1 LSIIRKAYNSIFS
14 DDKELSKYVRAI
26 TGITP
31 SKIKIY
37 KQVFRHRSAYVS
49 AKENNERLEL
59 LGDSVLDLLVAEF
72 LFKKYPFREEG
83 FMTEMRAKIVNRAS
97 LNVVGQ
103 KLGLTEKLEVNRKGL
118 GDAPKD
124 LAGNTFEA
132 LVGAI
137 YLDAGLDAARRFVH
151 KRVLQNLVDIDNLEA
166 TETDHKSKVFHY
178 SQRNGKKLEFV
189 VNSEE
194 QRNRR
199 SYFVIDL
206 TIDGQVITSGEG
218 YSKKN
223 AEQAAAMK
231 ALALLKNDETLL

>member
-1 LSIIRKAYNSIFS
+1 
-14 DDKELSKYVRAI
+14 
-26 TGITP
+26 
-31 SKIKIY
+31 
-37 KQVFRHRSAYVS
+37 
-49 AKENNERLEL
+49 
-59 LGDSVLDLLVAEF
+59 
-72 LFKKYPFREEG
+72 
-83 FMTEMRAKIVNRAS
+83 
-97 LNVVGQ
+97 
-103 KLGLTEKLEVNRKGL
+103 
-118 GDAPKD
+118 
-124 LAGNTFEA
+124 
-132 LVGAI
+132 
-137 YLDAGLDAARRFVH
+137 LDAARRFVH

-206 TIDGQVITSGEG
+206 TIDGQIIASGEG

>member
-1 LSIIRKAYNSIFS
+1 MSIIRKAYNSLFS
-14 DDKELSKYVRAI
+14 DDKELSKYIRSI
-26 TGITP
+26 TGVTP
-31 SKIKIY
+31 TKPKIY
-37 KQVFRHRSAYVS
+37 KQVFRHRSAFIS

-103 KLGLTEKLEVNRKGL
+103 KLGLIEKLEVNRKGL

-189 VNSEE
+189 VSAEE
-194 QRNRR
+194 LRNRR

-206 TIDGQVITSGEG
+206 TIDGQVIASGEG

-231 ALALLKNDETLL
+231 ALAIFKNEEIVL